1 MDPGTIFIM
10 ASGGTIIMGTLG
22 FLIYKIV
29 QTKCC
34 IEPRVHLDSSAST
47 ESTSSTVAVHLLD
60 GDTNNVV

>member
-22 FLIYKIV
+22 FLIYKII
-29 QTKCC
+29 QTNCC
-34 IEPRVHLDSSAST
+34 ITPRVHLDSSAST
-47 ESTSSTVAVHLLD
+47 ESTSSTVAVHLLH

>member
-47 ESTSSTVAVHLLD
+47 ESTSSTVAVHLLN

>member
-10 ASGGTIIMGTLG
+10 ASGGTIIFGTFG
-22 FLIYKIV
+22 YLIYKII
-29 QTKCC
+29 QTNCC
-34 IEPRVHLDSSAST
+34 IEPRVHLDSSASS